1 MRRQSPAAEAASRAL
16 QMAQAPLVRGLGV
29 WGGRILLSRQQQP
42 TEPWWWK
49 QRVKL
54 MEMAPLLHKEP
65 LAKGLGAPS
74 LSCLLRA
81 MTSSTA
87 GEERKGE
94 VGVAQPQPPHH
105 VLTHSS
111 EVSPGHGSHPKG
123 EEGENVMPRPRALPG
138 PGKHLGL
145 TQQPRGLGRERI

>member
-1 MRRQSPAAEAASRAL
+1 M
-16 QMAQAPLVRGLGV
+16 GFGGV
-29 WGGRILLSRQQQP
+29 GRENPPQP
-42 TEPWWWK
+42 TEPWWK

-94 VGVAQPQPPHH
+94 VRVAQPQHH

-123 EEGENVMPRPRALPG
+123 EEGENAMPRPRALPG